1 MREPPHV
8 VTCGLPYAN
17 GPAHIGHLRTY
28 VPADLYVRVLRKLG
42 ENPVFVCGSDT
53 HGTPIV
59 VNAESLKIT
68 PKELVERYHKY
79 FDETFRK
86 LGVIFDNYGSTD
98 SDFNHRRTQ
107 AITEALIDRGY
118 VYPKLIELAYC
129 PACKIFLPDRY
140 VDGTCPYCGA
150 PARGDEC
157 DQGCGRHLEPGEI
170 RDPLCNV
177 CGSKAE
183 FRVQEHYFFKLS
195 AFKDFLLEFLEGLKG
210 TSNARNYALGW
221 VKGELKDW
229 CITRNLDWG
238 VKFPGRDDLVVYVWV
253 DAPIGYIASTEE
265 WAARE
270 GRDWEEYWKGE
281 NARITHFIGSD
292 IVYHHCIFW
301 PAMLK
306 GAGYALPSTII
317 ASGMVKIDEKTF
329 SKSRG
334 HVVWVDEYLDNGFH
348 PDLLRYYL
356 ASYTSHTKELNF
368 SWKVFQEKCNN
379 ELLAILGNFAYRTL
393 LFAFKNFGK
402 IPDGKIE
409 DEVISKIKETIGLV
423 KASIDEYEPK
433 RLVDSVMALANFG
446 NSYFQSRKPW
456 ELVKEDKEACGEVIK
471 NAIQIVKA
479 LAILLE
485 PVMPSK
491 METLWEQLGM
501 KGDIHEIPITEALKV
516 IESGSELSKPM
527 ILFDRV
533 EDETIAR
540 MQDILQQRI
549 EGCEESVEKSDL
561 ITYDQFEKLDIRAG
575 RVVEAEAVK
584 GSKKLIRIM
593 VDLGEDKP
601 RQILAG
607 IAGLYTPDELL
618 EKEIIVLA
626 NLEPAKI
633 FGIESKGMLLA
644 AGDGVLLVPDREVK
658 IGDKIR

>member
-409 DEVISKIKETIGLV
+409 EEVISKIKETIGLV

>member
-409 DEVISKIKETIGLV
+409 EEVISKIKETIGLV

-533 EDETIAR
+533 EDETIER

>member
-129 PACKIFLPDRY
+129 PACKMFLPDRY

-409 DEVISKIKETIGLV
+409 EEVISKIKETIGLV